1 MCHCPMSQAEGT
13 FWVTLPRCRKL
24 GATSEA
30 PRKRCGELGVQSG
43 SGSGADSS
51 ETLDLALF
59 TRDMGRGCPAPGAAW
74 RTGRVW
80 PLGGLVAR
88 DGVPQ
93 RPSLLSFKRGARRG
107 SDTEPRP
114 GTRG

>member
-1 MCHCPMSQAEGT
+1 MSQAEGT

-59 TRDMGRGCPAPGAAW
+59 TRDMGRGVPCSW
-74 RTGRVW
+74 GRLEDW
-80 PLGGLVAR
+80 PSVALGGLVAR
-88 DGVPQ
+88 DGAPQ